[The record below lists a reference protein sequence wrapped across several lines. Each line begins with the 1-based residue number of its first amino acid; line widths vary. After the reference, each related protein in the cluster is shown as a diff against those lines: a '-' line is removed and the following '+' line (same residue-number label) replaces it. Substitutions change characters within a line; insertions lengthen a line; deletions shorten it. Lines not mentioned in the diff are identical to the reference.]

1 MNSPDASPSLTSG
14 DATTELVADALFQM
28 FLKECARRARL
39 REVEEA
45 DENV

>member
-1 MNSPDASPSLTSG
+1 MNSPDASPAPTTG
-14 DATTELVADALFQM
+14 DVTTELVADALFQM